1 MRRPSNKQAWSSHT
15 PDRPQTDSGQALDGQ
30 RGGKVIRLRPGATD
44 SMDGGRSVSRLDSYH
59 VQKMGASTTVIC
71 EDGEPR
77 RHQGKRT
84 RNP

>member
-15 PDRPQTDSGQALDGQ
+15 PDRPQTDSGQALDGL
-30 RGGKVIRLRPGATD
+30 RSGKVGRLRQRAAT
-44 SMDGGRSVSRLDSYH
+44 SLGGGRSGSRPDSPN
-59 VQKMGASTTVIC
+59 VQKRERSTTVIC

-84 RNP
+84 RTP